1 MYFKYFKSKK
11 FKIQMQFNKLNKILS
26 TANFS
31 FRYNFILSLI
41 NSILE
46 VLSLGS
52 LIPLIIVLVDKES
65 VSPFTK
71 KLNNFFL

>member
-1 MYFKYFKSKK
+1 
-11 FKIQMQFNKLNKILS
+11 MQFNKLNKILS

-41 NSILE
+41 SSILE

-52 LIPLIIVLVDKES
+52 LIPLIIVLVDKE
-65 VSPFTK
+65 VSRLTK